1 MQFTF
6 LDMAGKVVCL
16 REDAEQALWTVE
28 ELSLDLD
35 FPYLPGKKIATG
47 QRVHFKDPATNQDQ
61 IFEVKTPKTTYDGGQ
76 QVHCEHICVSEL
88 NDEHIEAK
96 EFKDKTCSSVLHSV
110 LDGTLWEVGKVP
122 VNPRSSVDIQRGSVW
137 QAVLDITTNYNVY
150 IEPRVTLSATGEI
163 TRKLDI
169 VDTKGAWNGIR
180 LSVNKNMLDPCV
192 TYDDTDVATA
202 LFGYG
207 GTTPAT
213 KDKDGEEVTF
223 ADVTWK
229 KTSEHPAKPKGQKF
243 LEDPAAT
250 KAFGRNGRPRY
261 GYYVNTNILD
271 PETLLQKTW
280 ETLQTKSSP
289 AISVEGTVVDIR
301 RIGYADQPIKL
312 HDIALVDIEPFGFT
326 KQLQII
332 RLTVD
337 LLDPSQTVPTI
348 GAYIPNI
355 VYFNV
360 STNNAA
366 TGGRGGGGGRN
377 SPETPKAEFE
387 AQILSINEGTGL
399 RLTAFQRDL
408 EHLDEDTKLL
418 ESNLDVVAGKISA
431 EVIDRRE
438 ADKELKSA
446 LNITSGQV
454 EQIVTSVGTDG
465 KVTAAS
471 ILTSINNGH
480 GSIVLDAEAID
491 MNGVVTA
498 LKTFNIEAGN
508 ITGDIITGQSI
519 VSEGAV
525 SGETGDFPILTV
537 DDVFEFDSH
546 YGEWKTAKYTTY
558 VLSATHNFVYGNS
571 YVSGQIITGS
581 VEHTIHYLG
590 Y

>member
-16 REDAEQALWTVE
+16 RDDAEQALWTVE

-137 QAVLDITTNYNVY
+137 QAVLDISTNFNVY
-150 IEPRVTLSATGEI
+150 IEPRVTLSATGQI

-223 ADVTWK
+223 AGVTWK
-229 KTSEHPAKPKGQKF
+229 KTSEHPAKQKGQKF

-355 VYFNV
+355 IYLNV
-360 STNNAA
+360 NTNNAA

-377 SPETPKAEFE
+377 SPETPRAEFE
-387 AQILSINEGTGL
+387 AKIESINEGQGI
-399 RLTAFQRDL
+399 RIRAFQNDL
-408 EHLDEDTKLL
+408 EDFDNELKLQ
-418 ESNLDVVAGKISA
+418 EGRITVEHNRISA
-431 EVIDRRE
+431 EVTDRRE
-438 ADKELKSA
+438 ADNELKGA
-446 LNITSGQV
+446 LNVTASYV
-454 EQIVTSVGTDG
+454 EQIVTSVGKDG

-480 GSIVLDAEAID
+480 GSIKLDAEVID
-491 MNGVVTA
+491 IEGVVTA
-498 LKTFNIEAGN
+498 LSTFNISAGN
-508 ITGDIITGQSI
+508 ITGDIVTGQSI
-519 VSEGAV
+519 VSEGSV
-525 SGETGDFPILTV
+525 SGETGEFPTLTV
-537 DDVFEFDSH
+537 DDVFSFDDK
-546 YGEWKTAKYTTY
+546 YVEWKQATYKTY
-558 VLSATHNFVYGNS
+558 VLSAAHNFVYGNS
-571 YVSGQIITGS
+571 YVTGQIITGS
-581 VEHTIHYLG
+581 VDHTIYYLG
-590 Y
+590 R